1 MGSIERVEQRIAE
14 LVAASGVPEDP
25 RHSQN
30 TLEWLLELEP
40 DAGAALCIAALGHDV
55 ERAIETRKVRREDF
69 ADYDAFKAAHAR
81 SSADVLR
88 EIMRECGVEDEALTR
103 EVHRLVCLH
112 EVGGDPRSDLLRDAD
127 GLSFFDVNLPHYF
140 ERNGGEETR
149 RRCVW
154 GYLRLSERAMS
165 IAARLAYPSD
175 ELKRLM
181 EKAMREAEARA
192 QGCS

>member
-1 MGSIERVEQRIAE
+1 MPHYGD
-14 LVAASGVPEDP
+14 GCKP
-25 RHSQN
+25 
-30 TLEWLLELEP
+30 T
-40 DAGAALCIAALGHDV
+40 
-55 ERAIETRKVRREDF
+55 
-69 ADYDAFKAAHAR
+69 
-81 SSADVLR
+81 VL
-88 EIMRECGVEDEALTR
+88 EDEALTW

-154 GYLRLSERAMS
+154 GYLRLSERAKS
-165 IAARLAYPSD
+165 IAAGLAYPSE

-181 EKAMREAEARA
+181 EEAIREAEARA

>member
-1 MGSIERVEQRIAE
+1 MGSIERVRNRIAE

-25 RHSQN
+25 GHSRN

-40 DAGAALCIAALGHDV
+40 DASAALRIAALGHDV
-55 ERAIETRKVRREDF
+55 ERAIETRKVQREDF

-81 SSADVLR
+81 SSADILR

-103 EVHRLVCLH
+103 EVHRLVYLH

-127 GLSFFDVNLPHYF
+127 GLSFLDVNLPHYF

-154 GYLRLSERAMS
+154 GYLRLSERARS
-165 IAARLAYPSD
+165 IAARLACPSN

-181 EKAMREAEARA
+181 EEAMREAEARA
-192 QGCS
+192 RGCS

>member
-25 RHSQN
+25 GHSRN

-40 DAGAALCIAALGHDV
+40 DASAALRIAALGHDV
-55 ERAIETRKVRREDF
+55 ERAIETRKVQREDF

-81 SSADVLR
+81 SSADILR

-103 EVHRLVCLH
+103 EVHRLVYLH

-127 GLSFFDVNLPHYF
+127 GLSFLDVNLPS
-140 ERNGGEETR
+140 
-149 RRCVW
+149 
-154 GYLRLSERAMS
+154 LL
-165 IAARLAYPSD
+165 
-175 ELKRLM
+175 
-181 EKAMREAEARA
+181 RA
-192 QGCS
+192 QRRGGDATALRVGLPPALGASAIDCRPAGVPER

>member
-1 MGSIERVEQRIAE
+1 MSSIERVGQRIAE

-25 RHSQN
+25 GHSQN
-30 TLEWLLELEP
+30 TLEWLLALEP
-40 DAGAALCIAALGHDV
+40 DAGAALRIAALGHDV
-55 ERAIETRKVRREDF
+55 ERAIETRKVQREDF

-81 SSADVLR
+81 SSADILR

-103 EVHRLVCLH
+103 EVHRLVYLH

-127 GLSFFDVNLPHYF
+127 GLSFLDVNLPHYF

-154 GYLRLSERAMS
+154 GYLRLSERARS
-165 IAARLAYPSD
+165 IAARLACPSN

-181 EKAMREAEARA
+181 EEAMREAEARA

>member
-1 MGSIERVEQRIAE
+1 MCSIERVRNRIAE

-25 RHSQN
+25 GHSRN

-40 DAGAALCIAALGHDV
+40 DASAALRIAALGHDV

-81 SSADVLR
+81 SSADILR
-88 EIMRECGVEDEALTR
+88 EIMCKCGVEDEALTR

-154 GYLRLSERAMS
+154 GYLRLSERARS
-165 IAARLAYPSD
+165 IAARLAFPSN

-181 EKAMREAEARA
+181 EEAMREAEARA
-192 QGCS
+192 RGCS